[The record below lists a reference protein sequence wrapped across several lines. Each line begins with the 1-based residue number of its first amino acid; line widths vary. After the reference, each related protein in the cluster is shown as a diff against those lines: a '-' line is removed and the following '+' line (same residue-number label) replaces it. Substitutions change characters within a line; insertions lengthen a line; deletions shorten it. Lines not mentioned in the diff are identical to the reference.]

1 VSAPI
6 PVLDI
11 GGTHVTAALVDRS
24 SWTIAGQAHRA
35 DVDSHASAEAILAAF
50 AEAGSALG
58 ELGDAVWAIAM
69 PDPFDYVRGIGRFH
83 GVAKFEAL
91 DGVDVRA
98 ALCDRLPDRPRD
110 VVFCNDADAF
120 TVGEWVAGSAAGSAR
135 VVGLTL
141 GTGVGSGWVDGGR
154 IVDPGVPPG
163 GRAHLLFVDG
173 VPLEDA
179 MSRRAIQRAYS
190 AATGDGAADVREI
203 AARARDGDEVATI
216 VLARA
221 LRSLG
226 RALAGPVHDF
236 GAEVVVVGGSMSRS
250 WDLFDEWFREGAGDI
265 AMPPVR
271 VATDPD
277 GAPLIGAAH
286 VAAEG

>member
-1 VSAPI
+1 VTAPI

-11 GGTHVTAALVDRS
+11 GGTHVTAALVDPS
-24 SWTIAGQAHRA
+24 SWTVVGEAHRA
-35 DVDSHASAEAILAAF
+35 DVDSHAPAGAILTAF
-50 AEAGSALG
+50 ATAGRALG

-98 ALCDRLPDRPRD
+98 ALRERLPGRPRD
-110 VVFCNDADAF
+110 IVFCNDADAF
-120 TVGEWVAGSAAGSAR
+120 TVGEWVAGSAVGTTR

-141 GTGVGSGWVDGGR
+141 GTGVGSGWIAGGH
-154 IVDPGVPPG
+154 IVDPHVPPG

-179 MSRRAIQRAYS
+179 MSRRAIQRAY
-190 AATGDGAADVREI
+190 ATATGDAAADVREI
-203 AARARDGDEVATI
+203 ADRAREGDEAATI

-226 RALAGPVHDF
+226 SALAVPVRDF

-250 WDLFDEWFREGAGDI
+250 WDLFDDWFREGAGDI

-271 VATDPD
+271 VAADPD
-277 GAPLIGAAH
+277 GAPLVGAAH
-286 VAAEG
+286 VSADP